1 MATARQWLT
10 LILIAGI
17 WGSSFILI
25 KRTLYGPEGGELFTN
40 LQVGSLRIIIAAMV
54 MLPFVFRN
62 TKLLRAGRL
71 KFYLIVGLCGNALPA
86 FLFAT
91 AQTHIPSALAGMLNT
106 LVPLFSLVIAYFVF
120 NVKVRTGQ
128 IVGIGLGLVSAAG
141 LLMNSSSVLENIDN
155 LWFALLVVAATLC
168 YAISLNIIKQF
179 LQEERPVAITGLS
192 LVLVSP
198 IGFAILFS
206 TDFIHRLTTYDGAY
220 YGLGAVTILA
230 VLGTAFALILFNKLV
245 QETNTVFASSVTYLV
260 PVFAI
265 LWGIFDGE
273 TLEVLQIIFAG
284 TMVAGIYLI
293 NRK

>member
-1 MATARQWLT
+1 
-10 LILIAGI
+10 
-17 WGSSFILI
+17 
-25 KRTLYGPEGGELFTN
+25 
-40 LQVGSLRIIIAAMV
+40 MV